1 MVCAV
6 LFRLFGT
13 VGLFNKL
20 QTQQKQKKSE
30 DFLTYISNNKV
41 CRSIQILD
49 YFDEK
54 STNNCGICD
63 VCLSKK
69 KNKNRDISSEILS
82 ILNQKYALTSQEI
95 NQCLRT
101 NEKDILI
108 HLRRLLSEN
117 KIQINHQNKY
127 QLK

>member
-1 MVCAV
+1 MSVY
-6 LFRLFGT
+6 
-13 VGLFNKL
+13 
-20 QTQQKQKKSE
+20 Q
-30 DFLTYISNNKV
+30 
-41 CRSIQILD
+41 
-49 YFDEK
+49 
-54 STNNCGICD
+54 
-63 VCLSKK
+63 KK